1 MRRFILCLVL
11 LILVAVGCS
20 QPKNELTFRA
30 NGEAFVREGFETK
43 DGWNLTFDSFFIT
56 VSDVVATQTDP
67 PYDPSSGGEI
77 KGKSVMIG
85 SEPITVD
92 LANGDALA
100 EPIVLGNVSAEVGQY
115 NALSWKM
122 IHGKDGATIRLVGS
136 AEKSGQLVPFDIQI
150 TDQYS
155 YFCGEYLGD
164 ERKGFVSA
172 EKGGD
177 VEMTFHLDHIFG
189 DARVNAADSL
199 NQGALGF
206 EPIAAIAKD
215 GKVNVDSAELQAQLS
230 AEQYATFAKAVASL
244 GHVGEGNCY
253 EAP

>member
-1 MRRFILCLVL
+1 MRPLLLFLVL
-11 LILVAVGCS
+11 LILAAVGCS

-30 NGEAFVREGFETK
+30 NGEAFVREGIKTK

-85 SEPITVD
+85 AEPITVD
-92 LANGDALA
+92 LATGDPTVLLGQAAA
-100 EPIVLGNVSAEVGQY
+100 EYGHY

-122 IHGKDGATIRLVGS
+122 IHGKDGATLRLVGS
-136 AEKSGQLVPFDIQI
+136 AEKEGQLIPFDLQI
-150 TDQYS
+150 TDQTRYS
-155 YFCGEYLGD
+155 CGEYLGD

-189 DARVNAADSL
+189 NAGVDAADAV
-199 NQGALGF
+199 NQTALGF

-230 AEQYATFAKAVASL
+230 SEQYATFAKAVASL
-244 GHVGEGNCY
+244 VHVGEGHCY